1 MKFAIGR
8 RGLVLLAVVAALG
21 LAAGIAYSAI
31 PDSGGVYTAC
41 MQKSTGAL
49 RLIDPSVSTNRCT
62 SAETQVTWNQTGQQ
76 GAKGATGAQGETG
89 ASGPQGPKG
98 DPGASGTGG
107 SGPIVA
113 TVQIDGIKGGDS
125 GQDDAI
131 TALAYSWNVS
141 VAATQLG
148 GGGGASKP
156 TASDFQIVKKVD
168 AASPVL
174 LADSVTGRHVHDAEI
189 DLFKDGA
196 TDPYVTYQLDTV
208 LITLVKTDGD
218 TETVNFDY
226 EKITERYHT
235 TKADGTPGPVVQ
247 GVFDQ
252 SGQALTNLRATR
264 AVSTRG
270 GARPLRRTA

>member
-62 SAETQVTWNQTGQQ
+62 TAETQVTWNQTGQQ

-107 SGPIVA
+107 SAPIVA
-113 TVQIDGIKGGDS
+113 TIQLDGIKGGDS

-131 TALAYSWNVS
+131 TVLSYSWSVS
-141 VAATQLG
+141 QTATVVRRRRRRWQ
-148 GGGGASKP
+148 ARRA
-156 TASDFQIVKKVD
+156 TDFQIVKKVD

-174 LADSVTGRHVHDAEI
+174 LVDGTTGRRVHDAEI
-189 DLFKDGA
+189 DLFKAGA
-196 TDPYVTYQLDTV
+196 TDPYVTYQLDNV
-208 LITLVKTDGD
+208 LITLVKTDND

-252 SGQALTNLRATR
+252 SG
-264 AVSTRG
+264 
-270 GARPLRRTA
+270 RP

>member
-1 MKFAIGR
+1 MKFSIGR

-113 TVQIDGIKGGDS
+113 TVQIDGVQGGDS

-226 EKITERYHT
+226 QKITERYHT
-235 TKADGTPGPVVQ
+235 TKADGTPGPVVL

-252 SGQALTNLRATR
+252 SGKL
-264 AVSTRG
+264 
-270 GARPLRRTA
+270 

>member
-1 MKFAIGR
+1 M
-8 RGLVLLAVVAALG
+8 
-21 LAAGIAYSAI
+21 
-31 PDSGGVYTAC
+31 P
-41 MQKSTGAL
+41 
-49 RLIDPSVSTNRCT
+49 
-62 SAETQVTWNQTGQQ
+62 
-76 GAKGATGAQGETG
+76 
-89 ASGPQGPKG
+89 
-98 DPGASGTGG
+98 
-107 SGPIVA
+107 
-113 TVQIDGIKGGDS
+113 
-125 GQDDAI
+125 
-131 TALAYSWNVS
+131 
-141 VAATQLG
+141 ATQLG

-189 DLFKDGA
+189 DLFKAGA

-226 EKITERYHT
+226 QKITERYHT

-252 SGQALTNLRATR
+252 SGRL
-264 AVSTRG
+264 
-270 GARPLRRTA
+270 

>member
-1 MKFAIGR
+1 MKFALGR

-21 LAAGIAYSAI
+21 LVAGIAYSAI

-41 MQKSTGAL
+41 MHKSTGAV

-62 SAETQVTWNQTGQQ
+62 NAETQVSWNQVGQQ
-76 GAKGATGAQGETG
+76 GAKGATGDQGLQGKTG
-89 ASGPQGPKG
+89 TTGPQGLKG
-98 DPGASGTGG
+98 EPGASGTGG
-107 SGPIVA
+107 SAPIVA
-113 TVQIDGIKGGDS
+113 TVRIDGVKGGDS
-125 GQDDAI
+125 GQDTTI
-131 TALAYSWNVS
+131 TTLAYSWNVS
-141 VAATQLG
+141 ETATHLG
-148 GGGGASKP
+148 GGGGAGKA

-174 LADSVTGRHVHDAEI
+174 LVEGTTGRHHDVEV

-196 TDPYVTYQLDTV
+196 TAPYVTYQLDNTQ
-208 LITLVKTDGD
+208 ITLVKTDNG

-226 EKITERYHT
+226 EKLTERYQT

-252 SGQALTNLRATR
+252 SGK
-264 AVSTRG
+264 
-270 GARPLRRTA
+270 P

>member
-1 MKFAIGR
+1 MKFVLGR

-41 MQKSTGAL
+41 MHKSTGAV

-62 SAETQVTWNQTGQQ
+62 TAETQVSWNQTGQQ

-107 SGPIVA
+107 SAPIVA
-113 TVQIDGIKGGDS
+113 TIQLDGIRGGDS

-131 TALAYSWNVS
+131 TVLSYSWGVS
-141 VAATQLG
+141 QTSTVFG
-148 GGGGASKP
+148 GGGGTGRASA
-156 TASDFQIVKKVD
+156 TDFQIVKKVD

-174 LADSVTGRHVHDAEI
+174 LVNGTTGRRIHDAEV
-189 DLFKDGA
+189 DLFKAGA
-196 TDPYVTYQLDTV
+196 TDPYVTYQFDNV
-208 LITLVKTDGD
+208 LITLVKTDND
-218 TETVNFDY
+218 TETLNFDY
-226 EKITERYHT
+226 EKINEKYKT
-235 TKADGTPGPVVQ
+235 TRTDGTHGLVQ
-247 GVFDQ
+247 GSFDQ
-252 SGQALTNLRATR
+252 SG
-264 AVSTRG
+264 
-270 GARPLRRTA
+270 RP